1 METPLSTMAAQTPA
15 CTVNPPETKR
25 RLTCS
30 QLRGALS
37 RLPQVPSTGQRMSQV
52 KCAAAMSVVPAK
64 SRGERDGKCRL
75 R

>member
-1 METPLSTMAAQTPA
+1 MGAEFGDAFGTMAAQTPA

-37 RLPQVPSTGQRMSQV
+37 GLPQVPSTG
-52 KCAAAMSVVPAK
+52 
-64 SRGERDGKCRL
+64 ERTGHALLQCL
-75 R
+75 